1 MADVS
6 RKGDAPSVQLE
17 ASARVIKRCREIK
30 RMNSVIEKDGMPQL
44 RCVPLPGNP
53 ASFRYEVNVQGG
65 WVPSNYQFAA
75 WVVGNSDW
83 LVKPRGRC
91 G

>member
-1 MADVS
+1 MIDTS

-17 ASARVIKRCREIK
+17 ASVRVIKRCREIK
-30 RMNSVIEKDGMPQL
+30 RMNSVIENGGLPQL
-44 RCVPLPGNP
+44 RCVTEPGDP
-53 ASFRYEVNVQGG
+53 MSFRYEVNVQGG

-91 G
+91 E